1 LSHNARTRSH
11 LTLHT
16 HHPHRTPRLAPVTQH
31 RSYKKLAHDLRPGSS
46 ILCAD
51 GSIVL
56 EVISTDPAAG
66 TVRARCKNTAMLG

>member
-1 LSHNARTRSH
+1 MSGAEQAQQQGLSTRTCVDV
-11 LTLHT
+11 LVV
-16 HHPHRTPRLAPVTQH
+16 LAVCAFC
-31 RSYKKLAHDLRPGSS
+31 SYPKLAQDVKPGSS

-56 EVISTDPAAG
+56 EVISCNPKEG

>member
-1 LSHNARTRSH
+1 L
-11 LTLHT
+11 LL
-16 HHPHRTPRLAPVTQH
+16 LLVC
-31 RSYKKLAHDLRPGSS
+31 SYKKLAKDLKPGSS

-66 TVRARCKNTAMLG
+66 TVRARCKNTAVLG

>member
-1 LSHNARTRSH
+1 MCFIQSCIVLLPA
-11 LTLHT
+11 LCL
-16 HHPHRTPRLAPVTQH
+16 PPCLPAC
-31 RSYKKLAHDLRPGSS
+31 SYQKLAHDVKPGSS